1 MIVYDCQYGKRYTG
15 LNVEGHQDGVI
26 GKIFSRQKGPKV
38 RKEKHVHVFD
48 SNSMIFVT
56 WTTSETDA
64 PSNPNTR
71 LAWTKRSC

>member
-1 MIVYDCQYGKRYTG
+1 MIVYGKRYIE

-26 GKIFSRQKGPKV
+26 GEMFIWQKGPEV
-38 RKEKHVHVFD
+38 RKEKHVHGFD
-48 SNSMIFVT
+48 SYSMIFVT

-64 PSNPNTR
+64 PSNPNTG

>member
-1 MIVYDCQYGKRYTG
+1 MIVYGKRYTG

-26 GKIFSRQKGPKV
+26 GEIFTWQKDPEV

-48 SNSMIFVT
+48 SYSMIFVT
-56 WTTSETDA
+56 LTTSETDA
-64 PSNPNTR
+64 PSNHSTR